1 MITQTQTSNSVEI
14 SLPAIRFTLLSPQL
28 LAAFPDPCCN
38 CPLRMLSISLLIRLA
53 QAMAACFS
61 VLVVLRLLLVVLL
74 LLVLPCSVM
83 IVLLSVSCVSL
94 FVLLVLMIFERVWLL
109 WFNTVVVVV
118 VVVVV
123 PLLLLLLLA
132 VLMLLV
138 RLLALNRVLGITGGF
153 MGRSLRSFDLG
164 FQ

>member
-53 QAMAACFS
+53 QAMAACCS
-61 VLVVLRLLLVVLL
+61 VLVVLRLLLVVLLLLL

-83 IVLLSVSCVSL
+83 IVLLSVSCVLL
-94 FVLLVLMIFERVWLL
+94 FVLLVLMIFERV
-109 WFNTVVVVV
+109 
-118 VVVVV
+118 
-123 PLLLLLLLA
+123 
-132 VLMLLV
+132 
-138 RLLALNRVLGITGGF
+138 
-153 MGRSLRSFDLG
+153 
-164 FQ
+164 

>member
-53 QAMAACFS
+53 QAMAACCS
-61 VLVVLRLLLVVLL
+61 VLVVLRLLLVVLLLL

-94 FVLLVLMIFERVWLL
+94 FVLLVLMIFERV
-109 WFNTVVVVV
+109 
-118 VVVVV
+118 
-123 PLLLLLLLA
+123 
-132 VLMLLV
+132 
-138 RLLALNRVLGITGGF
+138 
-153 MGRSLRSFDLG
+153 
-164 FQ
+164 